1 MKNPAN
7 DSVRAGKIREAVF
20 DLVRHAST
28 ELPADVVKAL
38 QEAHAA
44 EAPDSNAQMTLSLF
58 LENLRM
64 AKERNAP
71 ACQDTGMPLFFIKH
85 PAGTEKGMLTDIIH
99 KVLAQATGEQLLR
112 PNAVDPVS
120 GKNSGINVGTG
131 FPGIYYSE
139 WDDAGTEISLILKG
153 GGSENVGRQYS
164 LPYGELDAG
173 RDIEG
178 VRRVALDAV
187 IKAEG
192 KGCPPGVLG
201 ICIGGDR
208 GSGYVE
214 SKRQF
219 LRLLDDVNPNQVL
232 ARLEARILREA
243 NELGIG
249 PLGLGGRTTLLGVKI
264 GALHRLPACYFVSIS
279 YMCWQFRRRVL
290 RLKPDGSYT
299 IT

>member
-1 MKNPAN
+1 MKPHTT
-7 DSVRAGKIREAVF
+7 DSGTKGNLREAIF
-20 DLVRHAST
+20 ELVRHTST

-38 QEAHAA
+38 QDAHAA
-44 EAPDSNAQMTLSLF
+44 EAAGSNAQLTLSLF

-71 ACQDTGMPLFFIKH
+71 ACQDTGMPLFFIRH
-85 PAGTEKGMLTDIIH
+85 PDGVKKDLLTGVIH
-99 KVLAQATGEQLLR
+99 DVLAQATREQLLR
-112 PNAVDPVS
+112 PNAVDPVT
-120 GKNSGINVGTG
+120 GKNSGINVGAG
-131 FPGIYYSE
+131 FPGIYFSE
-139 WDDAGTEISLILKG
+139 WDQAGAEISLILKG

-164 LPYGELDAG
+164 LPDSELAAG
-173 RDIEG
+173 RDLEG

-187 IKAEG
+187 RRAEG

-208 GSGYVE
+208 GSGYAE

-219 LRLLDDVNPNQVL
+219 LRRLDDVNPDPVL
-232 ARLEARILREA
+232 ARLEAWVLRDA

-264 GALHRLPACYFVSIS
+264 AALHRLPACYFVSIS

-290 RLKPDGSYT
+290 RINTDGGYT